1 MINLF
6 TKSKAKF
13 IESIPLI
20 LTLFCSLES
29 KPTSASWVT
38 EKEKKK
44 KLKLIKT
51 VHSYL
56 KYKNIHTRLKSQL
69 CCIVNVTI

>member
-6 TKSKAKF
+6 TISKAKF

-38 EKEKKK
+38 EKEKRK
-44 KLKLIKT
+44 KLKLIKM

-56 KYKNIHTRLKSQL
+56 KIQKYTYQTKKPTVLHT
-69 CCIVNVTI
+69 